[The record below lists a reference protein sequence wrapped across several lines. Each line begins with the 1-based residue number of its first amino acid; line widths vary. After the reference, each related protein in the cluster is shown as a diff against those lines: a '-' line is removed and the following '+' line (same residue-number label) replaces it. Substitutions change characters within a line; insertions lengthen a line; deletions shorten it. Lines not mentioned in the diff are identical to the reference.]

1 MVARISYNNSYVKH
15 FYSYHLVLRVRE
27 PKPIKPITLFSL
39 QRGVWLLEK
48 YWTKKTMSSFET
60 STYSS
65 DLHLLLLKPSMTVD
79 AGNGYSVESRGDA
92 TVFANMPPDFLALIA
107 VHHSEAS

>member
-1 MVARISYNNSYVKH
+1 MVAGISYNNSYVKH

-79 AGNGYSVESRGDA
+79 AGNGYSVESRGDV